1 MKRPVFCVALAYALG
16 EVIGLYTRTVGEIG
30 IVSAMLV
37 CVGIFVRKKKQG
49 KSACVLGLGIGLGML
64 GAFLRIPQ
72 DLREKP
78 DIRQENG
85 YDIITYATGG
95 ETQGQPVICAG
106 ILTDR
111 QGETWTMRVL
121 DGADVHGDILLRGVE
136 GEHTIAEI
144 VQVTGTYDI
153 FEHVRNPG
161 GFQSRSYYL
170 ARNISGYYYA
180 PQVTTITVNQREI
193 LGLPRYLYYQGKR
206 ILYEL
211 RIRADC
217 QIAKLLPEEQAS
229 LVSGILLG
237 EKSRIDAELKTLY
250 QMGGIAHILAI
261 SGLHISLLGGLL
273 FRLMRRARVPIPAAG
288 IITIAGL
295 LLYGMMTGMSL
306 ATMRAIWMMVIFLV
320 AQMFGK
326 SYDMPTAMGIALF
339 FMLLCN
345 PVRILDAGMQL
356 SYMAIA
362 GVSLGNYGMKR
373 LHKKTGF
380 RRFQKRYPLRFRVVQ
395 SLFYSVTLQGM
406 MLLVV
411 AKTYYE
417 IPVYAGLLNLIVVP
431 GMTVVVAGSWFG
443 LLVSIGTISL
453 GRFVMLPVGWM
464 LQGYTWLCERT
475 LELPWN
481 TLVTREIR
489 GWQIGMWYG
498 GIACTLVLLRTK
510 TRNKLRDFVY
520 KHTGRFWRKREVVR
534 YTVCTIL
541 ISMLLQGAGQALCV
555 WQQRTE
561 AIYFL
566 DVGQGDGILIR
577 SPDGRNIVIDG
588 GSTSQS
594 KCGTYTLLPA
604 LRSQGMTEIDCWFV
618 THTDED
624 HISGIRELLEG
635 QKLGVRIDTLVLPP
649 EEYHDEKLADLARIA
664 VENGTRV
671 VSVKTGANIYGRG
684 ERQTEKNDSKEVMR
698 LRCIGPLT
706 DIPQGLTKP
715 KAGNEASLVLEFSYG
730 NFDMLF
736 TGDVEGA
743 GEELLVKSDVLR
755 KYEILKCAHHG
766 SKNSGTAAFLEKTD
780 PRAAIISAGI
790 DNRYG
795 HPHEETLNR
804 LKKRKVKTYNTQT
817 DGAVTIKS
825 DGIQISIESFLL
837 SK

>member
-1 MKRPVFCVALAYALG
+1 MRDDTTSKKL
-16 EVIGLYTRTVGEIG
+16 ENIVISR
-30 IVSAMLV
+30 
-37 CVGIFVRKKKQG
+37 VRRG
-49 KSACVLGLGIGLGML
+49 DTCIPLRLLGLG
-64 GAFLRIPQ
+64 
-72 DLREKP
+72 
-78 DIRQENG
+78 
-85 YDIITYATGG
+85 
-95 ETQGQPVICAG
+95 
-106 ILTDR
+106 
-111 QGETWTMRVL
+111 
-121 DGADVHGDILLRGVE
+121 
-136 GEHTIAEI
+136 
-144 VQVTGTYDI
+144 
-153 FEHVRNPG
+153 VRKNP
-161 GFQSRSYYL
+161 FIYEVMPS
-170 ARNISGYYYA
+170 
-180 PQVTTITVNQREI
+180 
-193 LGLPRYLYYQGKR
+193 
-206 ILYEL
+206 ILY
-211 RIRADC
+211 RVKP
-217 QIAKLLPEEQAS
+217 Q
-229 LVSGILLG
+229 
-237 EKSRIDAELKTLY
+237 T
-250 QMGGIAHILAI
+250 
-261 SGLHISLLGGLL
+261 GLHISLLGGLL

-406 MLLVV
+406 MLPVV

-481 TLVTREIR
+481 TLVTGEIR

-561 AIYFL
+561 AICFL

-624 HISGIRELLEG
+624 HISGLKELLSQGKLTQIKVRTIVFSAYVFQDAALAELETMIRAAGITIVWMREG
-635 QKLGVRIDTLVLPP
+635 DVIGDDTFTLTCLHPTA
-649 EEYHDEKLADLARIA
+649 EYRAKD
-664 VENGTRV
+664 
-671 VSVKTGANIYGRG
+671 
-684 ERQTEKNDSKEVMR
+684 KN
-698 LRCIGPLT
+698 
-706 DIPQGLTKP
+706 
-715 KAGNEASLVLEFSYG
+715 AASLALAYHSDT
-730 NFDMLF
+730 FDMLF
-736 TGDVEGA
+736 TGDMDADAVA
-743 GEELLVKSDVLR
+743 DMDIQQDYDCIKLP
-755 KYEILKCAHHG
+755 HHG
-766 SKNSGTAAFLEKTD
+766 SKYSYVEGVYAHADYGL
-780 PRAAIISAGI
+780 ISCGYN
-790 DNRYG
+790 NRYG
-795 HPHEETLNR
+795 HPHAEVLQGLAQEGT
-804 LKKRKVKTYNTQT
+804 KVLRT
-817 DGAVTIKS
+817 DEMGAVVFR
-825 DGIQISIESFLL
+825 GR
-837 SK
+837 

>member
-1 MKRPVFCVALAYALG
+1 MRDDTTSKKL
-16 EVIGLYTRTVGEIG
+16 ENIVISR
-30 IVSAMLV
+30 
-37 CVGIFVRKKKQG
+37 VRRG
-49 KSACVLGLGIGLGML
+49 DTCIPLRLLGLG
-64 GAFLRIPQ
+64 
-72 DLREKP
+72 
-78 DIRQENG
+78 
-85 YDIITYATGG
+85 
-95 ETQGQPVICAG
+95 
-106 ILTDR
+106 
-111 QGETWTMRVL
+111 
-121 DGADVHGDILLRGVE
+121 
-136 GEHTIAEI
+136 
-144 VQVTGTYDI
+144 
-153 FEHVRNPG
+153 VRKNP
-161 GFQSRSYYL
+161 FIYEVMPS
-170 ARNISGYYYA
+170 
-180 PQVTTITVNQREI
+180 
-193 LGLPRYLYYQGKR
+193 
-206 ILYEL
+206 ILY
-211 RIRADC
+211 RVKP
-217 QIAKLLPEEQAS
+217 Q
-229 LVSGILLG
+229 
-237 EKSRIDAELKTLY
+237 T
-250 QMGGIAHILAI
+250 
-261 SGLHISLLGGLL
+261 GLHISLLGGLL

-326 SYDMPTAMGIALF
+326 SYDMPTAMGVALF

-406 MLLVV
+406 MLPVV

-481 TLVTREIR
+481 TLVTGEIR

-624 HISGIRELLEG
+624 HISGLKELLLQGKLTQIKVRTVVFSAYVFQDAALAELEAVIRAAGITIVWMREG
-635 QKLGVRIDTLVLPP
+635 DVIGDDTFTLTCLHPTA
-649 EEYHDEKLADLARIA
+649 EYRAKD
-664 VENGTRV
+664 
-671 VSVKTGANIYGRG
+671 
-684 ERQTEKNDSKEVMR
+684 KN
-698 LRCIGPLT
+698 
-706 DIPQGLTKP
+706 
-715 KAGNEASLVLEFSYG
+715 AASLALAYHS
-730 NFDMLF
+730 NTFDMLF
-736 TGDVEGA
+736 TGDMDADAVA
-743 GEELLVKSDVLR
+743 DMDIQQDYDCIKLP
-755 KYEILKCAHHG
+755 HHG
-766 SKNSGTAAFLEKTD
+766 SKYSYVEGVYAHADYGL
-780 PRAAIISAGI
+780 ISCGYN
-790 DNRYG
+790 NRYG
-795 HPHEETLNR
+795 HPHTEVLQGLAQEGT
-804 LKKRKVKTYNTQT
+804 KVLRT
-817 DGAVTIKS
+817 DEMGAVVFR
-825 DGIQISIESFLL
+825 GR
-837 SK
+837 